1 MVTCPVS
8 AAFFTP
14 YSDPSVAR
22 PMMRRHRTQHSS
34 MRSAMVCYARPYNRG
49 LAIVVAGWITNG
61 LLIMRSSSVRAP
73 VDRTAQGEGREAA
86 CPASTSSSARL
97 EFTMAPRRSSVVFRP
112 HRVTHV
118 TVFPALPR
126 RGFYLGSSGGCT
138 GAVLRLAVRS
148 HNRSMSA
155 STGPD
160 DLSRH
165 DLAVY

>member
-8 AAFFTP
+8 IAFFTS
-14 YSDPSVAR
+14 YSDPSVHNDEASR
-22 PMMRRHRTQHSS
+22 NATLFDEVSHGLLRKT
-34 MRSAMVCYARPYNRG
+34 CDRG

-61 LLIMRSSSVRAP
+61 LLIMRSPSVRAR
-73 VDRTAQGEGREAA
+73 VDRTAQGEEGREAA

-97 EFTMAPRRSSVVFRP
+97 EFTMAPRRSSVVFRRP
-112 HRVTHV
+112 RVTHV

-148 HNRSMSA
+148 QNRSMSA